1 MKSHDKA
8 FVISHQCKALKT
20 ILFHSRTFRTNSHSD
35 LPVPPHMKVSGTF
48 TANLHAGLLSGP
60 TTHETRA
67 PQAQAVFAYKASGY
81 AALHADSS

>member
-1 MKSHDKA
+1 VMGFNLSGKLGAISVYSSAGLESFSPLDSHH
-8 FVISHQCKALKT
+8 FV
-20 ILFHSRTFRTNSHSD
+20 LFNICCIIN
-35 LPVPPHMKVSGTF
+35 P
-48 TANLHAGLLSGP
+48 HAGLLSGP